1 MPSSCNIIGFKL
13 AHDQYRIIILLTA
26 LTEEKKKT
34 DKQNNKK
41 WSFEAWQM
49 FNAMGHTKDE
59 FLVEQKDFSGLIK
72 KNKNFI
78 VIRLTQSNQPN

>member
-26 LTEEKKKT
+26 LTEEKTKQKT

-49 FNAMGHTKDE
+49 FNAMGHTKNE
-59 FLVEQKDFSGLIK
+59 FLVEPKDFSGLIK
-72 KNKNFI
+72 KKQLYCN
-78 VIRLTQSNQPN
+78 